1 MRYKYIREKRTGF
14 IIWPADAAIHSEVA
28 TRLHLVVHSAG
39 FVRMEPEGLVCFG
52 KSESLGVGVAPE
64 DTALLRQQLMG

>member
-14 IIWPADAAIHSEVA
+14 IIWPANAAMHSEVA
-28 TRLHLVVHSAG
+28 TRMHLIVHSAG

-52 KSESLGVGVAPE
+52 KSESLGVTSDPK
-64 DTALLRQQLMG
+64 DSALLTQQLLG